1 MMEQAHTLQCYTHLS
16 TSFIL
21 SNPSC
26 NHSPSITST
35 YLSDTALIQCFSTF
49 LNTST
54 HSHPFWHYLL
64 SFNHGRKLSFTCSWK
79 ISTFDRLSH
88 AHYFFI
94 FLEYAWFF
102 SYAHLPTYLFSTF
115 LRSITYF
122 VFTDFTAIFKIMSM
136 QLLISAWMD

>member
-16 TSFIL
+16 ASSIL
-21 SNPSC
+21 SNPFY
-26 NHSPSITST
+26 NHNPNITST
-35 YLSDTALIQCFSTF
+35 YSSDIALIQYFSMF
-49 LNTST
+49 INTSA

-102 SYAHLPTYLFSTF
+102 SYAHLPTYLFST
-115 LRSITYF
+115 SIRLKTYF
-122 VFTDFTAIFKIMSM
+122 VFIDFISIFKIMFM
-136 QLLISAWMD
+136 